1 MQFTEPLAMEHYR
14 LHVIERWPPGPRR
27 DVALSA
33 VRAAIESLRDG
44 RECEWSCMVCGGTPN
59 TMGSPTCAVASPIIA
74 THEC

>member
-33 VRAAIESLRDG
+33 VRAAIESLRHG
-44 RECEWSCMVCGGTPN
+44 RECEWSCMVCGQNTPLAA
-59 TMGSPTCAVASPIIA
+59 PRQPEAAA
-74 THEC
+74 RA